1 MPDLSSI
8 RRAYGRD
15 GLTGVLTATW
25 GWASRLVRSGRAS
38 PVAPAPSAPSAPSV
52 GLKPCAAAAL
62 TAQTVDLDRA
72 NAFFEKR
79 RAGYETLADVVAPYL
94 PTDGV
99 LFDVG
104 ANVGFFTKVLVER
117 TGFSGR
123 AHLFEP
129 VPNLAELCALTAD
142 ELSCEATV
150 HGVGLSDA
158 DSHLEIFI
166 SSDGN
171 LGWNTMVEQ
180 KARGKA
186 MIPVDIEVARFDG
199 LAITEVPDLVKID
212 VEGAEYLVLEGML
225 PSIALWSPLPVILC
239 EIGWGAGHPEWP
251 QELAAFDAL
260 RALGYETT
268 LVNGD
273 RVDVRDLR
281 STTDVLFIPGPR
293 A

>member
-8 RRAYGRD
+8 RRAYARD
-15 GLTGVLTATW
+15 GLTGVLSATW
-25 GWASRLVRSGRAS
+25 AWASRLVRSRTAS
-38 PVAPAPSAPSAPSV
+38 PAAPARPAPSAASV
-52 GLKPCAAAAL
+52 GVKPGAAVL
-62 TAQTVDLDRA
+62 TAQTVDLDGA

-79 RAGYETLADVVAPYL
+79 RAAYETLADAVAPYL

-129 VPNLAELCALTAD
+129 VPNLAELCAVTAD
-142 ELSCEATV
+142 ELPCEATV
-150 HGVGLSDA
+150 HRVGLSDA
-158 DSHLEIFI
+158 DTRLEIFV

-171 LGWNTMVEQ
+171 LGWNTMVEK
-180 KARGKA
+180 KAHGKA

-199 LAITEVPDLVKID
+199 LAITDVPDLVKID
-212 VEGAEYLVLEGML
+212 VEGAEYRVLAGML

-239 EIGWGAGHPEWP
+239 EVGWGAGHPEWP

-260 RALGYETT
+260 KALGYGTT

-273 RVDVRDLR
+273 EVDVRDLR